1 MLTELPKELPESLHH
16 AALVL
21 DKATMAV
28 FIERIDANTPDTAI
42 GLHRLVNDFISG
54 ESEICLEISYDH

>member
-1 MLTELPKELPESLHH
+1 MRTELPKELPESLHH
-16 AALVL
+16 AVLVL

-42 GLHRLVNDFISG
+42 GLHRLVNDFYFRRIRNLLG
-54 ESEICLEISYDH
+54 DII